1 MRQGDAPLVC
11 EIGKSEFEEQK
22 APLLKGAVSLK
33 ADWRI
38 HPN

>member
-1 MRQGDAPLVC
+1 MIQSD
-11 EIGKSEFEEQK
+11 KSEIEEPK

-38 HPN
+38 HPR

>member
-1 MRQGDAPLVC
+1 MTGDGVTRG
-11 EIGKSEFEEQK
+11 ISK

-38 HPN
+38 HHT